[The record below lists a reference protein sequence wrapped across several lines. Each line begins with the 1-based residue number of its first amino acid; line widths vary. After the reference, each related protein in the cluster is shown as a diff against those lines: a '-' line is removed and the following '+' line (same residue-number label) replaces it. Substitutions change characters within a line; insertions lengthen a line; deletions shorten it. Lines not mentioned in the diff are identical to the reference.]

1 MFQPTPTAGYTRF
14 NKPNHAPMLK
24 GSDIVGQPIITYGQ
38 YSGIASVSDVIFD
51 HHTNQVLAFVA
62 DQPGWH
68 RAARIIPWSGIQ
80 SVSPDSVIVWS
91 KNMIVVAEQL
101 YRIKQVLGRSN
112 LTKGMPIITQDGR
125 HLGIMTD
132 IYFSQ
137 HIGTVIGYEVKGGL
151 YADEVTN
158 CGFVPAPPTLHV
170 YQNAAYVPSHTARL
184 MEERVQPV
192 LIAPP
197 SIHQTLGRRIHEPL
211 RTDSGSLIAA
221 PGQIVNDTVVA
232 LAQAYRKDHDLL
244 RAVGLL
250 PTSIK

>member
-1 MFQPTPTAGYTRF
+1 
-14 NKPNHAPMLK
+14 MLK
-24 GSDIVGQPIITYGQ
+24 GSDIVGKPIITYAQ
-38 YSGIASVSDVIFD
+38 YSGIGSVEDVIFD
-51 HHTNQVLAFVA
+51 HNTNQVLAFVV
-62 DQPGWH
+62 DRPGWH
-68 RAARIIPWSGIQ
+68 KAARIIPWSGIQ

-91 KNMIVVAEQL
+91 KNMIVIAEQL
-101 YRIKQVLGRSN
+101 YRVKQVLGRSN

-158 CGFVPAPPTLHV
+158 CGFVPAPLTLHI
-170 YQNAAYVPSHTARL
+170 YQNAAYVPSNIVRQ
-184 MEERVQPV
+184 MEERGQPV

-197 SIHQTLGRRIHEPL
+197 SIQQTLGRRIREPL

-221 PGQIVNDTVVA
+221 PGQVVNETVIA
-232 LAQAYRKDHDLL
+232 LAQAHRKDRALL
-244 RAVGLL
+244 RAVGLM
-250 PTSIK
+250 PAGIE